1 MGREV
6 RCGDTI
12 RLLVARPA
20 SSPARQATTSFLEH
34 LGDLGIVRVHS
45 CVCKCHAIRQMMG
58 RSAFRTNTP
67 MSATIQYSSMKATW
81 AFTIRFVEFA
91 SFAELRWLSLSVRW

>member
-34 LGDLGIVRVHS
+34 LGDLGIVGVHS
-45 CVCKCHAIRQMMG
+45 CVCKYHAIRQMTG
-58 RSAFRTNTP
+58 RSAFRTIP
-67 MSATIQYSSMKATW
+67 GCRP
-81 AFTIRFVEFA
+81 AFSTH
-91 SFAELRWLSLSVRW
+91 L

>member
-58 RSAFRTNTP
+58 RSAFRTNTR
-67 MSATIQYSSMKATW
+67 MSASIQYSSMKQPERLQYA
-81 AFTIRFVEFA
+81 
-91 SFAELRWLSLSVRW
+91 LLSSPSLPSCDG